1 MASPTTSS
9 PPEPATAAPI
19 DTVPLVSQAK
29 SLFQAITGDLKGAS
43 QTQDNFSRGC
53 PVVSQVR
60 AVVEDTIIQDP
71 AAAARTRSH
80 FSSFSM
86 DHCLFL
92 SQAKS
97 LVQVLKGD
105 ARGAL
110 QTQENF
116 SRGCAVVSQARS
128 LVESTI
134 LRDPAAALKTQ
145 EYFLGK
151 QGETKPAPSSTVAA
165 DDDDDDSAW
174 TTTRDPNLECVVCLS
189 ATKNVL
195 LLPCKHLCLCTS
207 CSAHITTECP
217 LCKTK
222 IEAKTTVFI

>member
-1 MASPTTSS
+1 MASTPRSPT
-9 PPEPATAAPI
+9 EPTTAAPI

-29 SLFQAITGDLKGAS
+29 SLLQAITGDLKGAS

-105 ARGAL
+105 AKGAL

-128 LVESTI
+128 LVESTL

-151 QGETKPAPSSTVAA
+151 QSEAAPAPATT
-165 DDDDDDSAW
+165 DDDDTW

-207 CSAHITTECP
+207 CSAHITSECP

>member
-1 MASPTTSS
+1 MAQPT
-9 PPEPATAAPI
+9 PPTPTAAPI

-29 SLFQAITGDLKGAS
+29 SLFQALTGDLKGAS
-43 QTQDNFSRGC
+43 KTQENFSRGC

-60 AVVEDTIIQDP
+60 AVVEESIIQDP
-71 AAAARTRSH
+71 VAAATTRNH

-97 LVQVLKGD
+97 LVQALKGD
-105 ARGAL
+105 TEGAR

-116 SRGCAVVSQARS
+116 TRGCAVVSQARS

-145 EYFLGK
+145 EYFLGATTAK
-151 QGETKPAPSSTVAA
+151 AAEAPGTCSSTSQEEDFA
-165 DDDDDDSAW
+165 DIG
-174 TTTRDPNLECVVCLS
+174 RDPNLECVVCLS

-195 LLPCKHLCLCTS
+195 LLPCKHLCLCAS
-207 CSAHITTECP
+207 CSQQITEVCP
-217 LCKTK
+217 LCKGK